1 MTAEW
6 VSQLIGLQKNTK
18 NPIGL
23 LPSLLIQRFWSYKGG
38 EFLKGISIFVQ
49 SRKLNQISSPPIF
62 NLGIMEK
69 NLGKWFGYFF
79 FEIAPNWK

>member
-1 MTAEW
+1 MSKSINWLT
-6 VSQLIGLQKNTK
+6 KNTK

-23 LPSLLIQRFWSYKGG
+23 LPSFWSYKGG

-69 NLGKWFGYFF
+69 NLG
-79 FEIAPNWK
+79 